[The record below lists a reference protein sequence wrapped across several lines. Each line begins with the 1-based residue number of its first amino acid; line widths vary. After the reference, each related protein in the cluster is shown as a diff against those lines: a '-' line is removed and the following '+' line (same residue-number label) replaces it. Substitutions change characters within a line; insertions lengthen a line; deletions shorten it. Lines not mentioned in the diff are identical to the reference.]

1 MFVCMLI
8 EWYVLAEI
16 LAFETYPVSEPYWKN
31 LWHEDKNTHARA
43 REREGET
50 RYVAGT
56 HCPRNQ
62 LNGMARSPSMD
73 PQIWS
78 ASSKSLPFLASTQSN
93 TVRGGNFP
101 VRFGTID
108 SLNYVLCFFVLLFLL
123 LTVVVSCVQ
132 ADAFLLAIAGGPDLL
147 ARIQTRYFEKSK
159 SHVARV
165 GLTDKCSATNCNNV
179 FNKERSGTPQTSSVP
194 RSSPFFHW
202 CPNSTLPRLRN
213 RDLQQHLLR

>member
-1 MFVCMLI
+1 MSWLKSLHLKHTLSLSLTERTCDTRTKI
-8 EWYVLAEI
+8 R
-16 LAFETYPVSEPYWKN
+16 T
-31 LWHEDKNTHARA
+31 RA
-43 REREGET
+43 REWET
-50 RYVAGT
+50 RNVAGT

-62 LNGMARSPSMD
+62 LDGMARSPSMD

-108 SLNYVLCFFVLLFLL
+108 SLNFVLSFFYFAFFV
-123 LTVVVSCVQ
+123 VVAVVCCVQ

-165 GLTDKCSATNCNNV
+165 GFTDKCSATNCNNA

-194 RSSPFFHW
+194 RSSPFF
-202 CPNSTLPRLRN
+202 PLMPDVNLTTLEK
-213 RDLQQHLLR
+213 

>member
-1 MFVCMLI
+1 
-8 EWYVLAEI
+8 
-16 LAFETYPVSEPYWKN
+16 
-31 LWHEDKNTHARA
+31 
-43 REREGET
+43 
-50 RYVAGT
+50 
-56 HCPRNQ
+56 
-62 LNGMARSPSMD
+62 MARSPSMD

-78 ASSKSLPFLASTQSN
+78 ASSKSLPLLSSSQSN

-101 VRFGTID
+101 VRFGTIN
-108 SLNYVLCFFVLLFLL
+108 SLNFVLCFFVLLFLL

-165 GLTDKCSATNCNNV
+165 GFTDKCSATNCNNV

-194 RSSPFFHW
+194 RSSPFF
-202 CPNSTLPRLRN
+202 PLMPEFNLTTLEKQRPRLRN

>member
-1 MFVCMLI
+1 MSWLKSLHFKHTLSLSLTERTCDTRTKI
-8 EWYVLAEI
+8 R
-16 LAFETYPVSEPYWKN
+16 T
-31 LWHEDKNTHARA
+31 RA

-56 HCPRNQ
+56 HCPRNHQ
-62 LNGMARSPSMD
+62 LDGMARSPSMD

-78 ASSKSLPFLASTQSN
+78 ASSKSFPFLASTQSN

-101 VRFGTID
+101 VRFDTID
-108 SLNYVLCFFVLLFLL
+108 SLNFVLCFFCLAYF
-123 LTVVVSCVQ
+123 VVVSCVQ

-165 GLTDKCSATNCNNV
+165 GFNDKCSATNCNNV

-194 RSSPFFHW
+194 RSSPFF
-202 CPNSTLPRLRN
+202 PLMPEFNLTTLEKQRPAATSPTIKTMTPRFILA
-213 RDLQQHLLR
+213 

>member
-16 LAFETYPVSEPYWKN
+16 LAFETYPVSEPDWKN

-62 LNGMARSPSMD
+62 LDGMARSPSMD

-78 ASSKSLPFLASTQSN
+78 ASSKSLPFLDSTQSN

-108 SLNYVLCFFVLLFLL
+108 SLNFVLCFFCCCCFLC
-123 LTVVVSCVQ
+123 TGWCFSACNCRWPWSIGQ
-132 ADAFLLAIAGGPDLL
+132 DTDAIFW
-147 ARIQTRYFEKSK
+147 
-159 SHVARV
+159 
-165 GLTDKCSATNCNNV
+165 
-179 FNKERSGTPQTSSVP
+179 KEQEPCRKG
-194 RSSPFFHW
+194 RFY
-202 CPNSTLPRLRN
+202 R
-213 RDLQQHLLR
+213 